1 MIVLPKSKHRG
12 HRGVTNDYE
21 FTVDWLSGS
30 IPTWQQIF
38 SNRSPPDRVLEIGS
52 YEGRSAVWII
62 ENLLAGRA
70 TSLVAIDA
78 WKEGGE
84 AYQKGM
90 TQVESRFDRNMLLAG
105 ERHSEVTI
113 TKRKGNSAV
122 ELATLLASGGRGS
135 FDLIYI
141 DAHHHAP
148 DVLTD
153 LVLSFVLCKVGGLI
167 FCDDY
172 LWSQFRGLVET
183 PKLAI
188 DSFTTCFHKKV
199 RLIENVPL
207 YQLYMYKIAE

>member
-1 MIVLPKSKHRG
+1 MIVPPKSRHRG
-12 HRGVTNDYE
+12 HQGVTNDYE

-38 SNRSPPDRVLEIGS
+38 LNRSPPDRVLEVGS

-148 DVLTD
+148 DVLT
-153 LVLSFVLCKVGGLI
+153 
-167 FCDDY
+167 
-172 LWSQFRGLVET
+172 
-183 PKLAI
+183 
-188 DSFTTCFHKKV
+188 H
-199 RLIENVPL
+199 
-207 YQLYMYKIAE
+207 

>member
-38 SNRSPPDRVLEIGS
+38 LNRSPPDRVLEIGS

-105 ERHSEVTI
+105 ERYSEVTI
-113 TKRKGNSAV
+113 TKRKDNSAV
-122 ELATLLASGGRGS
+122 ELATLLANGGRGS

-148 DVLTD
+148 DVLTE
-153 LVLSFVLCKVGGLI
+153 SC
-167 FCDDY
+167 
-172 LWSQFRGLVET
+172 SQFRAVQGGRPDILRRLSVE
-183 PKLAI
+183 PIPRAGR
-188 DSFTTCFHKKV
+188 DAEA
-199 RLIENVPL
+199 RDR
-207 YQLYMYKIAE
+207 QLHDLFS

>member
-1 MIVLPKSKHRG
+1 
-12 HRGVTNDYE
+12 
-21 FTVDWLSGS
+21 
-30 IPTWQQIF
+30 
-38 SNRSPPDRVLEIGS
+38 
-52 YEGRSAVWII
+52 
-62 ENLLAGRA
+62 
-70 TSLVAIDA
+70 VAIDA

-122 ELATLLASGGRGS
+122 ELATLLANGSRGS